1 MNRIEEP
8 YFTKPDTIKPA
19 VSDSIFSS
27 TESPSSPT
35 NNTSINIGIDSKTI
49 IILLL
54 FFFLLISVLG
64 INILHILGNFLQ
76 SLADFFGPVLNQFLN
91 ALGYS
96 AGTALDKVSD
106 VTADAAKVGI
116 DIADGALNNIGGLL
130 KGTSPVSDDEN
141 TTPPVDISP
150 PPPTPPTPTPPP
162 TPPTPTPTPPPQ
174 TPIEPPKEP
183 SPDRSENKIQKPITS
198 DKWNWCLVGEYQNKR
213 GCIEITDT
221 DKCMSGQ
228 VFPSQTM
235 CLNPTWTPN
244 V

>member
-8 YFTKPDTIKPA
+8 YFNKPDTISLNKPT
-19 VSDSIFSS
+19 VSESILSPSDS
-27 TESPSSPT
+27 TPEM
-35 NNTSINIGIDSKTI
+35 SIKIDSQSI
-49 IILLL
+49 LILLL
-54 FFFLLISVLG
+54 FFFLILSVLG
-64 INILHILGNFLQ
+64 INLLNILGNFLQ
-76 SLADFFGPVLNQFLN
+76 SLSEIFGPLINRFLN

-130 KGTSPVSDDEN
+130 KGSGPNPNDDDGNNPDKKDPSP
-141 TTPPVDISP
+141 SP
-150 PPPTPPTPTPPP
+150 PPPPPP
-162 TPPTPTPTPPPQ
+162 PSEPSK
-174 TPIEPPKEP
+174 EPPKEP
-183 SPDRSENKIQKPITS
+183 SPDSSENTIQKPITS

-244 V
+244 A

>member
-1 MNRIEEP
+1 MNRMEEP
-8 YFTKPDTIKPA
+8 YFNKPDTNSINKPTMSS
-19 VSDSIFSS
+19 SDSI
-27 TESPSSPT
+27 PSSSSNDFASVT
-35 NNTSINIGIDSKTI
+35 IGSIDSKTI

-64 INILHILGNFLQ
+64 INILNILGNLLQ
-76 SLADFFGPVLNQFLN
+76 SLADFFGPVINQFLN
-91 ALGYS
+91 SLGYS

-130 KGTSPVSDDEN
+130 KGSETGMYTDNINV
-141 TTPPVDISP
+141 P
-150 PPPTPPTPTPPP
+150 PPSNKALPPPMDETPTPSPL
-162 TPPTPTPTPPPQ
+162 
-174 TPIEPPKEP
+174 KEP
-183 SPDRSENKIQKPITS
+183 SPDSSENTIQKPITS

-213 GCIEITDT
+213 GCIEITDS

-228 VFPSQTM
+228 VFPSQQM
-235 CLNPTWTPN
+235 CLNPTWTSN

>member
-8 YFTKPDTIKPA
+8 YFNKPNTISVNKPGF
-19 VSDSIFSS
+19 SDSMLSSSDASSSS
-27 TESPSSPT
+27 T
-35 NNTSINIGIDSKTI
+35 NNIPITINAQSIL
-49 IILLL
+49 ILLL
-54 FFFLLISVLG
+54 FFFLIISVLG
-64 INILHILGNFLQ
+64 INILNILGNFIQ
-76 SLADFFGPVLNQFLN
+76 SIADIFGPLISRFLN

-116 DIADGALNNIGGLL
+116 DIADGALNDIGGLL
-130 KGTSPVSDDEN
+130 KGSGPRSKPEPEPEPEPENDPNKNTSIPL
-141 TTPPVDISP
+141 
-150 PPPTPPTPTPPP
+150 PT
-162 TPPTPTPTPPPQ
+162 
-174 TPIEPPKEP
+174 EPPKEP
-183 SPDRSENKIQKPITS
+183 SPDSSENAIQKPITS

-228 VFPSQTM
+228 VFPSQKM

-244 V
+244 A

>member
-8 YFTKPDTIKPA
+8 YFNKPESISLNKPT
-19 VSDSIFSS
+19 SSS
-27 TESPSSPT
+27 TSPPT
-35 NNTSINIGIDSKTI
+35 DSVSNNVSLSIGDIDSKTI
-49 IILLL
+49 LILLL

-64 INILHILGNFLQ
+64 INLLNILGNFLQ
-76 SLADFFGPVLNQFLN
+76 YISDVLGPVINQFLI

-130 KGTSPVSDDEN
+130 KGSGPV
-141 TTPPVDISP
+141 PGPVP
-150 PPPTPPTPTPPP
+150 G
-162 TPPTPTPTPPPQ
+162 TPPPQ
-174 TPIEPPKEP
+174 PQPQPPQPQPQPPIEP
-183 SPDRSENKIQKPITS
+183 SPDSSENAIQKPITS

-228 VFPSQTM
+228 VFPSQQM
-235 CLNPTWTPN
+235 CLNPTWTQN

>member
-8 YFTKPDTIKPA
+8 YFSKPDTMSINKPA
-19 VSDSIFSS
+19 VPDSMLSSSDS
-27 TESPSSPT
+27 T
-35 NNTSINIGIDSKTI
+35 NNMSINIDSQSI
-49 IILLL
+49 LILLL
-54 FFFLLISVLG
+54 FFFLILSVLG
-64 INILHILGNFLQ
+64 INLLNILGNFLQ
-76 SLADFFGPVLNQFLN
+76 SLSEIFGPIINQFLN

-106 VTADAAKVGI
+106 VTADTAKIGI

-130 KGTSPVSDDEN
+130 KGSVPSPESKPESDSDQN
-141 TTPPVDISP
+141 P
-150 PPPTPPTPTPPP
+150 PPPPPP
-162 TPPTPTPTPPPQ
+162 PSEPSK
-174 TPIEPPKEP
+174 EPPSEPSKEPPSEP
-183 SPDRSENKIQKPITS
+183 SPDTSENTIQKPITS

-228 VFPSQTM
+228 VFPSQKM

-244 V
+244 A